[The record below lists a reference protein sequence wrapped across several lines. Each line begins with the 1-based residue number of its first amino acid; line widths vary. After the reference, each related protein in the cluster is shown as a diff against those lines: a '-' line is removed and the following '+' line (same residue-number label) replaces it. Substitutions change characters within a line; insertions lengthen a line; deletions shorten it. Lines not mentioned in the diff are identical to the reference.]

1 MKLDWNKLVW
11 YSDEELGRLD
21 IAAVN
26 LACAANLPGAEQ
38 IDEDRCLFTLDYWA
52 RLVKQHTERHWSQ
65 FRRKRY
71 DYQNSE
77 AYFRSLCLITVLQRD
92 LGVHY
97 NPDKIPAEAVFDT
110 ADSFI
115 HDVIQDGMGTC
126 ATLPVVY
133 AAVGRRL
140 GYPLKLVTAKGEGGN
155 HLFLRWDEGNGKWM
169 NLEATSGL
177 GTPPDDYYRTGRYAV
192 TPELEAAGLFLRSET
207 PRQELA
213 GFLVQRAHRWRES
226 GNPRQGVDSFACAAA
241 LVPENLFFVN
251 MVKKTLNEWT
261 DQLEPLKP
269 PGFPA
274 IDIVLGPRRYP
285 ETLPVAFEHHI
296 RGLAATE
303 NLLRHPRLNAI
314 WWEPLRRGGTPT
326 ERVPAK
332 VIAEFKPNGSC
343 SLLIPGHV
351 GLGNRPQVETPVL
364 PIREYDVV
372 RPGGLFFSLDISCT
386 QDKPRP
392 DR

>member
-1 MKLDWNKLVW
+1 MKLDWHKLVW
-11 YSDEELGRLD
+11 YSDEELSRLD
-21 IAAVN
+21 VAAVN
-26 LACAANLPGAEQ
+26 LACAADLPGAEQ

-77 AYFRSLCLITVLQRD
+77 AYFRILCMITVLQRD
-92 LGVHY
+92 MGVHY

-110 ADSFI
+110 VDSFI
-115 HDVIQDGMGTC
+115 HGVIQDQMGTC

-140 GYPLKLVTAKGEGGN
+140 GYPLKLVSARAEGAH
-155 HLFLRWDEGNGKWM
+155 HLFARWDEGNGKWL
-169 NLEATSGL
+169 NIEGTSGF
-177 GTPPDDYYRTGRYAV
+177 GCPADDYYRTGRYAPTAEHEEV
-192 TPELEAAGLFLRSET
+192 GLFLKSQT
-207 PRQELA
+207 PKQELA
-213 GFLVQRAHRWRES
+213 GFLAQRAILWRQS
-226 GNPRQGVDSFACAAA
+226 GNLRQCVDSFACAAA
-241 LVPENLFFVN
+241 LVPENQIYVSTLQ
-251 MVKKTLNEWT
+251 MRLNEWT

-285 ETLPVAFEHHI
+285 ETLPFAFEHHI
-296 RGLAATE
+296 RGLATTE
-303 NLLRHPRLNAI
+303 NVLKDPRFIAK
-314 WWEPLRRGGTPT
+314 WWEPLRRGRAPA

-332 VIAEFKPNGSC
+332 IVAEFDRNGRC
-343 SLLIPGHV
+343 TLRFEGRLG
-351 GLGNRPQVETPVL
+351 GGNRSQVGTTV
-364 PIREYDVV
+364 ISMRECDVV
-372 RPGGLFFSLDISCT
+372 RPGGLLFSLDVSSARE
-386 QDKPRP
+386 KPRP